1 MLERQTTNFAKAAL
15 LLKTIQQ
22 DTDRLDL
29 VLELQRLLIR
39 KIALTERRIKRISH
53 VEVSFKRTLR
63 QDRLPKESAKRV
75 KSRIK
80 RCSEI
85 IDTLRYL
92 IFAWRCFGDGIAAVY
107 QSKYSLKH
115 LYYGA
120 NYKIKEDPGFISGKT
135 GFRQEWKL
143 LRMGIRMGVPVVLAD
158 LTNIIRHGDICAL
171 AGEDPL
177 PIEVKSSKNR
187 NARSARQI
195 DQLQELMN
203 FYGNDGAESFRG
215 MNAVRR
221 KELSIEEVNHEEIAN
236 ECMAEA
242 LERGFAIV
250 EPESGLRYI
259 AIADWDSHDHLS
271 GFLSPKIQPYLLAPV
286 RNWLPAYPFTL
297 SLNPSNLI
305 RFLQG
310 HVQIYVLIDLA
321 VLKNL
326 FSIHGVHATMI
337 MDDSSAIQI
346 CLNPQDLY
354 QGVYRV
360 SQHRFGRIAGEFQSL
375 AWFAEEIARSILES
389 RPVVMSREELEEMIK
404 SKPDLVG
411 NIPPDWH
418 EARDCF
424 DS

>member
-1 MLERQTTNFAKAAL
+1 MLERQTINFAKAAL
-15 LLKTIQQ
+15 ILQTIKL
-22 DTDRLDL
+22 DTNRLDL

-39 KIALTERRIKRISH
+39 KIALTERRIKRVGH
-53 VEVSFKRTLR
+53 VEANFKRALR
-63 QDRLPKESAKRV
+63 QNRLPKENAKLV

-80 RCSEI
+80 RCADL

-92 IFAWRCFGDGIAAVY
+92 MFVWRCFGDGIAGVY
-107 QSKYSLKH
+107 QSKYALKH

-120 NYKIKEDPGFISGKT
+120 NYNIKESSGFISGKT
-135 GFRQEWKL
+135 GFRHEWKL

-177 PIEVKSSKNR
+177 PVEVKSSKNR

-195 DQLQELMN
+195 GQLQELMN
-203 FYGNDGAESFRG
+203 FYENDGAESFRG
-215 MNAVRR
+215 MHAVRR
-221 KELSIEEVNHEEIAN
+221 KALCVEEVNHENIAN
-236 ECMAEA
+236 VCVAEA
-242 LERGFAIV
+242 LVRGIATV
-250 EPESGLRYI
+250 EPEPGLRYI
-259 AIADWDSHDHLS
+259 AIADWDSDDHLS
-271 GFLSPKIQPYLLAPV
+271 AFLSPEIQPYLLAPV
-286 RNWLPAYPFTL
+286 RDWLPAYPFTL
-297 SLNPSNLI
+297 SLTPSNLV

-310 HVQIYVLIDLA
+310 HVQIYVLINLA

-326 FSIHGVHATMI
+326 FSKHGVHATMI
-337 MDDSSAIQI
+337 MDSSSAIQV

-375 AWFAEEIARSILES
+375 AWFAEEIARSILEI
-389 RPVVMSREELEEMIK
+389 RPEAMGLEELEEMIK
-404 SKPDLVG
+404 SQPNLIG
-411 NIPPDWH
+411 EIPPDWH
-418 EARDCF
+418 DARDCF